1 MLWRWWLGRNNLNA
15 EGEKLSVEDTWRQT
29 NYWVTECALFCQ
41 KPNGVVSDRATPSRW
56 TRPPGDKI
64 KLNIDGSFQP
74 EEKCGGWGFIAR
86 DGQGVVCGAGAG
98 FLLHMLAARFNQ
110 KLMHVGKL

>member
-1 MLWRWWLGRNNLNA
+1 MEDSLVENFNIVGVSILINA
-15 EGEKLSVEDTWRQT
+15 PHT
-29 NYWVTECALFCQ
+29 YMIC
-41 KPNGVVSDRATPSRW
+41 
-56 TRPPGDKI
+56 DKI

-74 EEKCGGWGFIAR
+74 EGKCGGWGFIAR